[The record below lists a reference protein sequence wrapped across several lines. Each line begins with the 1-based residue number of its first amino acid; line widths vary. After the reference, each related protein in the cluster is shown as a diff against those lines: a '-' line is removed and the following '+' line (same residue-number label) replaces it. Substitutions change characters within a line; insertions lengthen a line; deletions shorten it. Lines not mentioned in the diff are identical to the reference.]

1 MGSVAVTYRAF
12 QPRDHQPFLGYD
24 PPVDLRAFGVITAA
38 AGRIVVAT
46 DEDQRCRVMRRQGVE
61 VIGGQIPA
69 SDQKVHSTESRDGS
83 LVEKLRLDLVA
94 DGQQPDVHRRLSGA
108 LL

>member
-46 DEDQRCRVMRRQGVE
+46 DEDQRCRVMRRQGVQ

-83 LVEKLRLDLVA
+83 LVERLGVA
-94 DGQQPDVHRRLSGA
+94 PAPRGPEPR
-108 LL
+108 